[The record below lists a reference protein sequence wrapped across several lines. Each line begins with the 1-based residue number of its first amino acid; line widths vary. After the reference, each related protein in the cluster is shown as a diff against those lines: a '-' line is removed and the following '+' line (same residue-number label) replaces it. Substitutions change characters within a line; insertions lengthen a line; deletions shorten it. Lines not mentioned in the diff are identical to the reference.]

1 MFLLAIF
8 SYVLAVR
15 YPFKGLIYNLPTFA
29 SSLEK
34 QEEKK
39 MIEKYGV
46 VGLGKLIY
54 LFPYL
59 LLNLKEKNSFGLF
72 SFLKELLIF
81 LM

>member
-1 MFLLAIF
+1 MFLLGIF
-8 SYVLAVR
+8 SYVLVVR

-39 MIEKYGV
+39 MIEKYGI
-46 VGLGKLIY
+46 VGLVKLIY

-59 LLNLKEKNSFGLF
+59 LLNLREKNSFGEF
-72 SFLKELLIF
+72 SFLK
-81 LM
+81 

>member
-1 MFLLAIF
+1 MFLLGIF
-8 SYVLAVR
+8 SYVLVVR

-39 MIEKYGV
+39 MIEKYGI
-46 VGLGKLIY
+46 VGLVKLIY

-59 LLNLKEKNSFGLF
+59 LLNLKEKNSFGEF
-72 SFLKELLIF
+72 SFLK
-81 LM
+81 

>member
-1 MFLLAIF
+1 MFLLGIF
-8 SYVLAVR
+8 FYVLVVR

-39 MIEKYGV
+39 MIEKYGI

-59 LLNLKEKNSFGLF
+59 LLNLKEKNSFGKF
-72 SFLKELLIF
+72 SFLK
-81 LM
+81 